1 MSRKKKILVVGAA
14 AVLVTAM
21 TAVVGV
27 HPGLAV
33 TAACGSPPCTSP
45 VNLLAGT
52 GEALTISISG
62 SISVTAANI
71 AAHLGSV
78 SVGLAT
84 ASTTNPGQDWQAL
97 QLADAVGVLAGNG
110 GLSPRLN
117 VQYSGNPVVEFEAT
131 PDGIPTD
138 ECLSAAFTGSYAAND
153 YSASGN
159 NGGIGGSVSGPA
171 FTPGNPNS
179 FDGDALTLSTCG
191 AVYPMTSPGES
202 YATATNTQ
210 NYMTTSIMPTA
221 WIPDS
226 NNASNGYLDLINGS
240 SLNYLDPEVLSDTAS
255 TQGLGS
261 SGSNVSGNLSLLPLN
276 ELGSVVSSGQ
286 MWDYS
291 PEGTNAAAIK
301 KDGVIHN

>member
-1 MSRKKKILVVGAA
+1 
-14 AVLVTAM
+14 
-21 TAVVGV
+21 
-27 HPGLAV
+27 
-33 TAACGSPPCTSP
+33 
-45 VNLLAGT
+45 
-52 GEALTISISG
+52 
-62 SISVTAANI
+62 
-71 AAHLGSV
+71 
-78 SVGLAT
+78 
-84 ASTTNPGQDWQAL
+84 
-97 QLADAVGVLAGNG
+97 
-110 GLSPRLN
+110 
-117 VQYSGNPVVEFEAT
+117 
-131 PDGIPTD
+131 
-138 ECLSAAFTGSYAAND
+138 
-153 YSASGN
+153 
-159 NGGIGGSVSGPA
+159 
-171 FTPGNPNS
+171 
-179 FDGDALTLSTCG
+179 
-191 AVYPMTSPGES
+191 MTSPGES